1 MQTMSEDMTN
11 GDDDEWEMHYR
22 AYKLIMRL
30 YLAHSGI
37 FASSSWL
44 LHIFHVEKSRR
55 EIFFSGVWHCLCR
68 AYNKINLWCRKA
80 LNFPLKLI
88 CIWSVLA
95 CQSHVWAVR
104 CSFLFKLTLT
114 CIFMKRETANT
125 RAMIWK
131 WFTDCESFIYSVLQL
146 LSVIKKREECIRKII
161 LFYVNGRGRNIREF
175 YLLTLKN

>member
-1 MQTMSEDMTN
+1 M
-11 GDDDEWEMHYR
+11 
-22 AYKLIMRL
+22 
-30 YLAHSGI
+30 
-37 FASSSWL
+37 
-44 LHIFHVEKSRR
+44 
-55 EIFFSGVWHCLCR
+55 CR

-161 LFYVNGRGRNIREF
+161 IFYVNGRGRNIREF